1 MRSDSALRCRGF
13 ILVFMAARLALALLV
28 LAPTVAAA
36 EGERTPMIGGSV
48 VGAAAHE
55 DALGGVGLD
64 MTWWAWRAGL
74 SVEGTMLWRAD
85 SSAERVAVVGVG
97 LRLLA
102 YDTLVESWLEPRNV
116 ELGIELQG
124 IAERW
129 LWNDDWS
136 TPTRYG
142 IGVAVRLRGGSDY
155 DLSSLLAESRV
166 FLRVTK
172 TPQSAEAIGRTV
184 GPAMTEHDPITIMI
198 GVGASWGS
206 GKPDYLDKF
215 RMEPFSPPARRLA
228 GDWLGDR

>member
-1 MRSDSALRCRGF
+1 
-13 ILVFMAARLALALLV
+13 MAARLAFAALV

-36 EGERTPMIGGSV
+36 EGERTPMIGGAV

-55 DALGGVGLD
+55 DALGGASLD
-64 MTWWAWRAGL
+64 VTWWAWRAGL
-74 SVEGTMLWRAD
+74 SLEGTMLWRAD

-97 LRLLA
+97 VRLLA
-102 YDTLVESWLEPRNV
+102 YDALVESWLEPRNV

-142 IGVAVRLRGGSDY
+142 LGVAVRLRGGSDY

-166 FLRVTK
+166 FLRVMK
-172 TPQSAEAIGRTV
+172 TPPTSESIGRTV
-184 GPAMTEHDPITIMI
+184 GPAMTERDPITIMI
-198 GVGASWGS
+198 GIGASWGS
-206 GKPDYLDKF
+206 GTPEYLDRF

-228 GDWLGDR
+228 GNWLE